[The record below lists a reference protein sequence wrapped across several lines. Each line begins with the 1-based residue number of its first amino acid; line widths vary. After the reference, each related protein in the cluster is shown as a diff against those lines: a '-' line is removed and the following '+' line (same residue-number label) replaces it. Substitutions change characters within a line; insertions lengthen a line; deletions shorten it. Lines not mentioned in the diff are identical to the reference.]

1 MRGAHARLL
10 AVGLFSATM
19 TALPSA
25 FAASRRGTAAP
36 TSAAAPAGP
45 TTLAPAA
52 IPTAPAS
59 PSTASPPPAPTPS
72 PSDEGSTLSPP
83 IVDIPQSPRR
93 THFFGRVSVGFA
105 YRWAFSQ
112 SMPGAAL
119 IAELG
124 GQDLRWA
131 GSVRLH
137 IEAGQLLTGLPHQVV
152 LIGPQLWLSV
162 HRRIR
167 VGVGIDPGM
176 LLLSRRTMPG
186 RSMWTVVLGGHV
198 GATADLVQIGTS
210 GALHAELGVGAYG
223 LTQAPGPVSVSTHLG
238 LGYRL

>member
-1 MRGAHARLL
+1 MMLVSAPSAWSAGRRGAPPAS
-10 AVGLFSATM
+10 G
-19 TALPSA
+19 
-25 FAASRRGTAAP
+25 AAS
-36 TSAAAPAGP
+36 SQPAV
-45 TTLAPAA
+45 T
-52 IPTAPAS
+52 
-59 PSTASPPPAPTPS
+59 PSSPPPPPPPVYPTPPVPAAS
-72 PSDEGSTLSPP
+72 PSDEGSTLAPP
-83 IVDIPQSPRR
+83 IVEIPQSPRR

-124 GQDLRWA
+124 GQDPRWA

-152 LIGPQLWLSV
+152 LIGPQVWMRV
-162 HRRIR
+162 HERIR
-167 VGVGIDPGM
+167 LGLGLDPGM

-198 GATADLVQIGTS
+198 GATADLLRIGSS

-223 LTQAPGPVSVSTHLG
+223 LTQAPGPVSVSTHIG

>member
-1 MRGAHARLL
+1 MPLTQGAYARPLASGLVLLTLLLSPAAQAVGRRGA
-10 AVGLFSATM
+10 
-19 TALPSA
+19 
-25 FAASRRGTAAP
+25 AAP
-36 TSAAAPAGP
+36 TGSAPAAAPP
-45 TTLAPAA
+45 APA
-52 IPTAPAS
+52 T
-59 PSTASPPPAPTPS
+59 PPAPPAPMPAPPS
-72 PSDEGSTLSPP
+72 QSDDASTLSPP
-83 IVDIPQSPRR
+83 IVEIPPSPRR

-112 SMPGAAL
+112 QMPGATL

-124 GQDLRWA
+124 GQDPRWA

-137 IEAGQLLTGLPHQVV
+137 IEAGQLVTGLPHQVV
-152 LIGPQLWLSV
+152 LIGPQLWMSV
-162 HRRIR
+162 HERVRI
-167 VGVGIDPGM
+167 GIGLDPGM

-198 GATADLVQIGTS
+198 GATADLLRIGGS

-223 LTQAPGPVSVSTHLG
+223 LTQAPGPISVATHLG

>member
-1 MRGAHARLL
+1 MSGAYGRPLAAGALAMMLVSASSAWSAGRRGA
-10 AVGLFSATM
+10 S
-19 TALPSA
+19 
-25 FAASRRGTAAP
+25 
-36 TSAAAPAGP
+36 
-45 TTLAPAA
+45 
-52 IPTAPAS
+52 PAS
-59 PSTASPPPAPTPS
+59 GAGSSQPAVTPSPPPPPPPVYPTPPVPAAS
-72 PSDEGSTLSPP
+72 PSDEGSTLAPP
-83 IVDIPQSPRR
+83 IVEIPQSPRR

-124 GQDLRWA
+124 GQDPRWA

-152 LIGPQLWLSV
+152 LIGPQVWMRV
-162 HRRIR
+162 HERIR
-167 VGVGIDPGM
+167 LGLGLDPGM

-198 GATADLVQIGTS
+198 GATADLLRIGSS

-223 LTQAPGPVSVSTHLG
+223 LTQAPGPVSVSTHIG

>member
-1 MRGAHARLL
+1 MSGAYGRPLAAGALAMMLVSASSAWSAGRRGA
-10 AVGLFSATM
+10 
-19 TALPSA
+19 P
-25 FAASRRGTAAP
+25 
-36 TSAAAPAGP
+36 
-45 TTLAPAA
+45 
-52 IPTAPAS
+52 PAS
-59 PSTASPPPAPTPS
+59 GAGSSQPAVTPSPPPPQPPVYPTPPVPAAS
-72 PSDEGSTLSPP
+72 PSDEGSTLAPP
-83 IVDIPQSPRR
+83 IVEIPQSPRR

-124 GQDLRWA
+124 GQDPRWA

-152 LIGPQLWLSV
+152 LIGPQVWMRV
-162 HRRIR
+162 HERIR
-167 VGVGIDPGM
+167 LGLGLDPGM

-198 GATADLVQIGTS
+198 GATADLLRIGSS

-223 LTQAPGPVSVSTHLG
+223 LTQAPGPVSVSTHIG

>member
-1 MRGAHARLL
+1 MSLTPAAYASVLVTGLVL
-10 AVGLFSATM
+10 ASPAAWSAGRRSS
-19 TALPSA
+19 PSA
-25 FAASRRGTAAP
+25 SGATSTAAAP
-36 TSAAAPAGP
+36 IAPPAATPPATEPAAAPA
-45 TTLAPAA
+45 PAA
-52 IPTAPAS
+52 S
-59 PSTASPPPAPTPS
+59 YPSST
-72 PSDEGSTLSPP
+72 SDDGSTLAPP

-93 THFFGRVSVGFA
+93 THFYGRVSVGFA

-124 GQDLRWA
+124 GQDPRWA

-152 LIGPQLWLSV
+152 LIGPQLWLRI
-162 HRRIR
+162 HERIR
-167 VGVGIDPGM
+167 IGAGLDPGM

-186 RSMWTVVLGGHV
+186 RSMWTVVLGGHL
-198 GATADLVQIGTS
+198 GATADLLRIGAG